1 MSESPTLHLF
11 DAVGIEVEYMIVD
24 RATLDVRPLADE
36 LLKTVSGAYDTEVER
51 EPLSWSNEL
60 ALHVVE
66 VKTTN
71 PEPDLVNLAG
81 PFQAEV
87 REIARRL
94 ASMGARVMP
103 TAMHPWMDPHREL
116 RLWPH
121 GQDEIY
127 RTFDRIFDCRG
138 HGWANLQSL
147 HLNLPFAGDDEFAA
161 LHAAIR
167 VILPILPAL
176 AASSPVADG
185 RLTGLLDTR
194 LEVYR
199 HNADRVPSVAGAV
212 IPEAVFTRDA
222 YEGELLEHIYRDLAP
237 LDPDG
242 LIRQEWVNSRGAIA
256 RFDRMSIEIRVI
268 DVQECPGADLAVAG
282 LTAAAVRALAR
293 GRWTDLAELQAW
305 NQQALVP
312 ILDGAIRDADA
323 TVIDDAAYLRLF
335 GMPDTACRL
344 GDLWLHLAESTLE
357 PAERDAWQNWVDVY
371 AGQGSLARRIRQ
383 ALSASPDRA
392 ELFEVYGRL
401 ADCLD
406 RGQLFNTSAQAL
418 SPKP

>member
-1 MSESPTLHLF
+1 MSETPVLHLF
-11 DAVGIEVEYMIVD
+11 DAVGVEVEYMIVD
-24 RATLDVRPLADE
+24 RTTLDVRPLADE
-36 LLKTVSGAYDTEVER
+36 LLRTVSGAYDTEVER
-51 EPLSWSNEL
+51 APLSWSNEL

-66 VKTTN
+66 VKTTD
-71 PEPDLVNLAG
+71 PEPDLVNLAA

-87 REIARRL
+87 REIGRRL
-94 ASMGARVMP
+94 APMGARVMP
-103 TAMHPWMDPHREL
+103 TAMHPWMDPHGEL

-167 VILPILPAL
+167 VVLPILPAL

-199 HNADRVPSVAGAV
+199 HNADRVPSVTGAV

-222 YEGELLEHIYRDLAP
+222 YEGELLEQIYRDLAP

-242 LIRQEWVNSRGAIA
+242 LIRHEWVNSRGAIA

-282 LTAAAVRALAR
+282 LAAAAVRSLAR

-305 NQQALVP
+305 NEQALVP
-312 ILDGAIRDADA
+312 ILDQSIRDADA
-323 TVIDDAAYLRLF
+323 AVIDDAAYLRLF
-335 GMPDTACRL
+335 GMSETACRL

-357 PAERDAWQNWVDVY
+357 PAERGAWRPWIDMY
-371 AGQGSLARRIRQ
+371 ARQGSLARRICE
-383 ALSASPDRA
+383 ALSDSPDRA
-392 ELFEVYGRL
+392 ELFEVYSGL

-406 RGQLFNTSAQAL
+406 RGQLFNTPA
-418 SPKP
+418 